1 MNDKVNEYYLQFLEK
16 YLFGNLNITKDN
28 YKDYESIIDCETNR
42 ERFLTNFIHYLYC
55 LSCSEEHIKDS
66 NDYNYVLE
74 KRRNLQLAFLEICSI
89 LSGYEISKDECD
101 LYYYIFSK
109 TLPDYFQ
116 NMRELLKRFKMQ
128 K

>member
-1 MNDKVNEYYLQFLEK
+1 MTDKTNKYYLQFLEK

-28 YKDYESIIDCETNR
+28 YKDYEDIIDSETNR
-42 ERFLTNFIHYLYC
+42 ERFITNFIYYLYC

-74 KRRNLQLAFLEICSI
+74 KRRNLQFSFLEICSI
-89 LSGYEISKDECD
+89 LGGYELSKDECD

-109 TLPDYFQ
+109 TLPVYFQ
-116 NMRELLKRFKMQ
+116 LMRELLKRFKMQ